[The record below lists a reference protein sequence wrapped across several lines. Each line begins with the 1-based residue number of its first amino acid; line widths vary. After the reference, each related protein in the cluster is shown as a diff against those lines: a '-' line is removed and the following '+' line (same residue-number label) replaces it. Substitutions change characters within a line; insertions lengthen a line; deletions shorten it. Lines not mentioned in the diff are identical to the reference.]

1 MNSQTVKAPSLIK
14 LGACLLYELLTMI
27 AIVFVSAAVF
37 LALVGDASTGFKRF
51 GLQLFLW
58 AVVGAYYIWCW
69 IKSGQTL
76 AMQAWKIKLVNELNQ
91 LADWKLSAMRYVL
104 ATLSL
109 SFLGLGFL
117 WAIVDKQHFFLHDRL
132 LNTLN
137 TKLVL
142 SFVDVAQHSQTS
154 NQK

>member
-1 MNSQTVKAPSLIK
+1 MK
-14 LGACLLYELLTMI
+14 LGASLLYELLTMI

-37 LALVGDASTGFKRF
+37 LLLFGDASTGFKRF

-58 AVVGAYYIWCW
+58 AVLGAYYTWCW

-76 AMQAWKIKLVNELNQ
+76 AMQAWKIKLVNEHNQ
-91 LADWKLSAMRYVL
+91 LVDWKLSLIRYVL

-109 SFLGLGFL
+109 TVLGLGFL
-117 WAIVDKQHFFLHDRL
+117 WAIVDREHLFLHDRL
-132 LNTLN
+132 LN

-142 SFVDVAQHSQTS
+142 SFVNVAQHSQTGK
-154 NQK
+154 QE

>member
-1 MNSQTVKAPSLIK
+1 MKLQTVKAPSLIK
-14 LGACLLYELLTMI
+14 LGASLLYELLTII

-37 LALVGDASTGFKRF
+37 LALFGDASTGFKRF

-58 AVVGAYYIWCW
+58 AVLGAYYIRCW
-69 IKSGQTL
+69 LKSGQTL
-76 AMQAWKIKLVNELNQ
+76 AMQAWKIKLVNEHNQ
-91 LADWKLSAMRYVL
+91 PVNWKLSAMRYVL

-109 SFLGLGFL
+109 SLLGLGFL
-117 WAIVDKQHFFLHDRL
+117 WAIFDKEHLFLHDRL
-132 LNTLN
+132 LN

-154 NQK
+154 NQE

>member
-1 MNSQTVKAPSLIK
+1 MKSQSTKAPSLMK
-14 LGACLLYELLTMI
+14 LGASLLYELLTMI

-37 LALVGDASTGFKRF
+37 LLLFGDASTGFKRF

-58 AVVGAYYIWCW
+58 AVLGAYYTWCW

-76 AMQAWKIKLVNELNQ
+76 AMQAWKIKLVNEHNQ
-91 LADWKLSAMRYVL
+91 LVDWKLSLIRYVL

-109 SFLGLGFL
+109 TVLGLGFL
-117 WAIVDKQHFFLHDRL
+117 WAIVDREHLFLHDRL
-132 LNTLN
+132 LN

-142 SFVDVAQHSQTS
+142 SFVNVAQHSQTGK
-154 NQK
+154 QE